1 MNQKKHIM
9 NTRICTLL
17 LVVSLAC
24 SLSAQDVLRIYCPH
38 PEMNEE
44 ACGYVN
50 EKNEEVIPVGKYQRL
65 YSTVFD
71 KIAFV
76 SIKGKTGI
84 YAINRSEEVL
94 FRVQTLDNGPD
105 VVSEGLFRIIQDG
118 KIGFADM
125 TGKVVI
131 EPKFHFVFPFQKDGT
146 AVFNEGGTLVREGD
160 YTHYQGGKWGVINKA
175 GKIIVPASYEDG
187 RETQLK
193 RDGKWYDVSEIK

>member
-1 MNQKKHIM
+1 MNI
-9 NTRICTLL
+9 RICTLL
-17 LVVSLAC
+17 LGVTLAC

-76 SIKGKTGI
+76 SIKGKPGI
-84 YAINRSEEVL
+84 YVINRSEEVL
-94 FRVQTLDNGPD
+94 FRVHTLDNGPD

-160 YTHYQGGKWGVINKA
+160 YTRYQGGKWGVTNKA
-175 GKIIVPASYEDG
+175 GKIIVAPSYEGG

-193 RDGKWYDVSEIK
+193 RNGEWYNVSEIK